1 MTSRLF
7 QFALRCLLPVLLLAA
22 ALAVPAARAADIAI
36 EQARLELADDGYRLA
51 SSFEF
56 ELKPV
61 LLDALN
67 RGVPLYFTTDIELN
81 RPRWYWFDE
90 NAVRT
95 SHTIRLSYNVLTR
108 QYYINATG
116 NLRQSFSSLAEAL
129 AMVRRPARW
138 LVAERD
144 ALAPGATYQ
153 VKLRMRLDVTQLPK
167 PFQVNAI
174 NDSDWRLASDWH
186 TFTYKVE

>member
-7 QFALRCLLPVLLLAA
+7 QFALRCLLPALLLAVA
-22 ALAVPAARAADIAI
+22 PAARAADIAV
-36 EQARLELADDGYRLA
+36 EQAQLELADDGYRLA
-51 SSFEF
+51 SSFGF

-61 LLDALN
+61 LVDALN
-67 RGVPLYFTTDIELN
+67 RGVPLYFTTDIDLN

-90 NAVRT
+90 NTVRT

-108 QYYINATG
+108 QYYINAAG
-116 NLRQSFSSLAEAL
+116 NLRQSFASLAEAL
-129 AMVRRPARW
+129 ALVRRPARW

-144 ALAPGATYQ
+144 ALAPGASYQ
-153 VKLRMRLDVTQLPK
+153 VRLRMRLDVTQLPK